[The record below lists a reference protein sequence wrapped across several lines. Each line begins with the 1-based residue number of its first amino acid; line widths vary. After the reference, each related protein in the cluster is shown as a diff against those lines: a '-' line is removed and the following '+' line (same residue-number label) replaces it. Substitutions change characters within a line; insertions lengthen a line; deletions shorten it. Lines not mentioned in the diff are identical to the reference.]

1 MESERVRLMQTTE
14 ALAALDAKRA
24 AEAQLARACN
34 CPPWRHA
41 VFGLMMGALIAS
53 GAFDTAIRT
62 AILVAIL
69 VCIPLIIRSDRK
81 RLGMF
86 INGYR
91 RGKTRIVVFAIL
103 AVELS
108 MYMIGSYYGMMLH
121 KPLIPLLLGAAGVPI
136 GIGGSLLWQRVF
148 VRELTA

>member
-1 MESERVRLMQTTE
+1 MDQSE
-14 ALAALDAKRA
+14 ALSALEAKNA

-34 CPPWRHA
+34 CPLWRHA
-41 VFGLMMGALIAS
+41 VFGVMMGALIAS

-62 AILVAIL
+62 AILVLIL
-69 VCIPLIIRSDRK
+69 ACIPLIIRSDRK
-81 RLGMF
+81 RMGMF

-91 RGKTRIVVFAIL
+91 RGKTRVVVAAIL

-108 MYMIGSYYGMMLH
+108 MYMIGAYYGMMLH
-121 KPLIPLLLGAAGVPI
+121 KPLVPLLLGAAGVPI
-136 GIGGSLLWQRVF
+136 GIAGSLLWQRVF